1 MLPLNN
7 IILLGATGRQNKTIR
22 RQVSA
27 SVMSCG
33 IAIEMEFLVA
43 SGLPFNILVGC
54 DVLRRN
60 SAIID
65 LRTEKLSLFT
75 NGHTWTANLVGSDQ
89 VIPNNIHQQIRKINY
104 IPPTSIIEQKIDDN
118 ANEDLWSQKIQEIR
132 DFRSGI
138 TGEKLQQYQA
148 DKLIKIYE
156 QYKSCLLYTSRCV

>member
-1 MLPLNN
+1 MELERIQEECGRTLPTLPLNN
-7 IILLGATGRQNKTIR
+7 IVLLGATGRQNKTIR

-33 IAIEMEFLVA
+33 IAIDMEFLVA

-65 LRTEKLSLFT
+65 LRTETLSLFS

-89 VIPNNIHQQIRKINY
+89 IVPDSIHQQIRKINY
-104 IPPTSIIEQKIDDN
+104 IQMC
-118 ANEDLWSQKIQEIR
+118 IR
-132 DFRSGI
+132 DSSRS
-138 TGEKLQQYQA
+138 E
-148 DKLIKIYE
+148 
-156 QYKSCLLYTSRCV
+156 R